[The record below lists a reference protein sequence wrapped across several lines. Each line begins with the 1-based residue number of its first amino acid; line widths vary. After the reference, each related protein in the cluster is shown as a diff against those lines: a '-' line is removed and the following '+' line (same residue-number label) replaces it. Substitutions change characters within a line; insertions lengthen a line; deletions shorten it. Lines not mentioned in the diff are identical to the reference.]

1 VPPRSVEIQNRHPRL
16 QVPAAAVRR
25 AIALLDEHF
34 RVVPADLP
42 TFAPARRAELR
53 AALRSPSSVR
63 RPRSSVFRPPSSA
76 LCPPSP
82 ACPPGELSLVF
93 LTDPALAQIHA
104 DFMDDQTATDV
115 ITFEGDALAGL
126 AGEICVSADTAA
138 AYVAAARPR
147 ASRPQR
153 ELAFAAELT
162 LYLVHGWLH
171 LAGYDDLRPAK
182 KRRMRAAE
190 ARAMKLLAAHDAVP
204 AFRLR

>member
-1 VPPRSVEIQNRHPRL
+1 MTPRSIEIQNRHPRL
-16 QVPAAAVRR
+16 TVPAAAVRR

-34 RVVPADLP
+34 RIVPADLP
-42 TFAPARRAELR
+42 TFTPTRRAEFR
-53 AALRSPSSVR
+53 TALRPQSS
-63 RPRSSVFRPPSSA
+63 
-76 LCPPSP
+76 

-104 DFMDDQTATDV
+104 DFMDDPTATDV
-115 ITFEGDALAGL
+115 ITFEGDPLAGL
-126 AGEICVSADTAA
+126 AGEICVSADTAL
-138 AYVAAARPR
+138 AYVADSLPRGVRSAAARQ
-147 ASRPQR
+147 A
-153 ELAFAAELT
+153 AFATELT